1 MREPFLSAG
10 TAFFSSSLCLCRW
23 LGRDIMQVRANDQK
37 IGFSELTK
45 KGLSTIVAACL
56 TGAACSLILFQAA
69 AEQLSSQVSR
79 ANSGTRRASAST
91 QLAQRAATRQA
102 AVAPRCCP
110 CCARAALASCKAWR
124 QAHGAAGY
132 CKEWSASAGG
142 SRTACPGASFGRLV
156 GRTFETAGLGS
167 WHGKP
172 LAATT

>member
-1 MREPFLSAG
+1 
-10 TAFFSSSLCLCRW
+10 
-23 LGRDIMQVRANDQK
+23 MQVRANDQK

-56 TGAACSLILFQAA
+56 TAAAGSQSSLSQAA

-102 AVAPRCCP
+102 AVAPRCCT
-110 CCARAALASCKAWR
+110 CCACAALASCKAWR